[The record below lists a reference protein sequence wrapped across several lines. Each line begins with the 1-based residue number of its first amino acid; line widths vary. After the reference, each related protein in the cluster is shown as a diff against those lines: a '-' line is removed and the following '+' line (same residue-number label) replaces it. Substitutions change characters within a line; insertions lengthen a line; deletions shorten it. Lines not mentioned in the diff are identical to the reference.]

1 MKEYSLT
8 EIKEEKTRLEK
19 EISRMLMQSIFN
31 DSLRFCISNIRLS
44 YIDSI
49 GPAKHPFLVDVKIDI
64 LV

>member
-44 YIDSI
+44 HIDPI
-49 GPAKHPFLVDVKIDI
+49 DPAKHPFLVDVKIDI